1 MTRRHN
7 HPQRGFTLVELLI
20 ATGLTITVI
29 GAAVLVFTQSVQTS
43 NLTLKCRPKPAR
55 PSAKLPEI
63 FLRPVPPCR

>member
-43 NLTLKCRPKPAR
+43 NLTLKRSEVQTEAR
-55 PSAKLPEI
+55 AARTGIAGHSSD
-63 FLRPVPPCR
+63 